1 MHTLLFKK
9 LLVLVETKKGL
20 KVKGLCSE
28 NGCEYTSHEFGD
40 FRMSRDIRREFTTPY
55 THFQNGVAERMNRT
69 IQDRVVSILH
79 HANFLQGFWA
89 EVVLT
94 PVHVINLSPNTAI
107 GLKVAQ

>member
-40 FRMSRDIRREFTTPY
+40 FCKFRGIRREFT
-55 THFQNGVAERMNRT
+55 
-69 IQDRVVSILH
+69 SL
-79 HANFLQGFWA
+79 
-89 EVVLT
+89 LT
-94 PVHVINLSPNTAI
+94 RF
-107 GLKVAQ
+107 